1 MVEIRPEDYGPIAS
15 LLSRTRRR
23 ALGVSLLTGACLL
36 LATAAVVGA
45 VGSAVLGGVSPE
57 TAAGLG
63 WLRTGALALVTTV
76 TVALLWRFVLRPVR
90 RLGGDAR
97 VARLLE
103 GALPGTAG
111 LRSAVAFHREA
122 AGFGT
127 DLAAAH
133 VSRVARGVARL
144 DPKPAIPTRG
154 LLRAS
159 LALGGVLA
167 VHAVLLAGWPTVFT
181 PGYRR
186 LVGLDRPLANLT
198 GKTPAGVA
206 TLITGDVS
214 LTYRYP
220 GYTHLPPRTVSGTG
234 GDITALKG
242 TEVEIRT
249 VADRDVTRAALVRGK
264 TVLPLKVERRPEPS
278 RGSWWSTAAAP
289 TTSASSTGKGQ
300 TVAEGAPHAI
310 TVKPDAYPH
319 VQLAVVGHDEDQ
331 IEVRDQDH
339 LDLSWHASDDFGLT
353 ELALVYRI
361 QGAKKKRVVLHH
373 PADRP
378 RDEGRTAWDLTTLHL
393 GPGDRVA
400 FFLEALDDD
409 AVSGPKRGVSK
420 TRYLKVFSAAEHHR
434 KLMAEVDKLWEGMIT
449 ALADHLA
456 TPFAVGPDE
465 PEGTVEPE
473 AGGGA
478 QAGGR
483 ARRRWSTTWT
493 PPWGSSARTG

>member
-1 MVEIRPEDYGPIAS
+1 M
-15 LLSRTRRR
+15 
-23 ALGVSLLTGACLL
+23 
-36 LATAAVVGA
+36 
-45 VGSAVLGGVSPE
+45 
-57 TAAGLG
+57 
-63 WLRTGALALVTTV
+63 
-76 TVALLWRFVLRPVR
+76 TVALLWRFVLRRVR

-97 VARLLE
+97 AARLLE

-111 LRSAVAFHREA
+111 LRSAVAFHR
-122 AGFGT
+122 GSGLR
-127 DLAAAH
+127 DRPRRRP
-133 VSRVARGVARL
+133 RVPGGPRVARL

-186 LVGLDRPLANLT
+186 LVGLDRPLANLA
-198 GKTPAGVA
+198 GKTPARVA
-206 TLITGDVS
+206 TRSPVTSRRPTATRVTS
-214 LTYRYP
+214 
-220 GYTHLPPRTVSGTG
+220 PPAPDRQRHRRRHHRP
-234 GDITALKG
+234 KG
-242 TEVEIRT
+242 TEVEIHT

-264 TVLPLKVERRPEPS
+264 TVLPLKVEGRPVPS

-289 TTSASSTGKGQ
+289 TTSASSTGKGE
-300 TVAEGAPHAI
+300 TVAQGAPPAI

-378 RDEGRTAWDLTTLHL
+378 RDQGRTAWDLTTLHL

-420 TRYLKVFSAAEHHR
+420 TRDLKVFSAAEHDR
-434 KLMAEVDKLWEGMIT
+434 KPTAEVDKLWRG
-449 ALADHLA
+449 
-456 TPFAVGPDE
+456 
-465 PEGTVEPE
+465 
-473 AGGGA
+473 
-478 QAGGR
+478 
-483 ARRRWSTTWT
+483 
-493 PPWGSSARTG
+493 